1 MSKQANKTVIGG
13 FVVGAVALVV
23 AGVLIFGS
31 GQFLTKK
38 QVYVMFFKN
47 SVKGLNSGAPV
58 LFQGVKIGSVTNIVL
73 RVDPTDLV
81 FTVPVFIEV
90 EQNRVKTVGTVEREP
105 SPKEVL
111 EQLVERGL
119 RAQLQI
125 QSPVTGQLMVQ
136 LDFHPD
142 TPVELVGGDTEHLEI
157 PTIPSDLEALIDKIK
172 KIPFDKIFSKVLAAV
187 EGIDKLVNSPEVP
200 DLIRSLNQAVKEF
213 HKLMQNID
221 SRVGPVASDFQEACE
236 AARAAL
242 DQADKTLSAVQDVVA
257 EDSDLSYY
265 LNQTLEE
272 LSGAARSIR
281 VLADYLER
289 HPDALLRGKGRLGG
303 K

>member
-31 GQFLTKK
+31 GQFLTEK

-47 SVKGLNSGAPV
+47 SVKGLNPGAPV

-105 SPKEVL
+105 GPKKVL

-157 PTIPSDLEALIDKIK
+157 PTIPSELEALIDKIK
-172 KIPFDKIFSKVLAAV
+172 KIPLDKISNKVLSAV
-187 EGIDKLVNSPEVP
+187 EGIDKLVDSPEVL
-200 DLIRSLNQAVKEF
+200 DLIRSLNQAAKES

-221 SRVGPVASDFQEACE
+221 RRVGPVASDFQEACE
-236 AARAAL
+236 ATRAAL
-242 DQADKTLSAVQDVVA
+242 DQAEKTLSTVQNVVA
-257 EDSDLSYY
+257 ENSDLSYY

>member
-31 GQFLTKK
+31 GRFLTEK
-38 QVYVMFFKN
+38 QAYVMYFRG
-47 SVKGLNSGAPV
+47 SVKGLNAGAPV
-58 LFQGVKIGSVTNIVL
+58 VLRGVKIGSVTNIVL
-73 RVDPTDLV
+73 RIDPADLV
-81 FTVPVFIEV
+81 VTIPVFIEV
-90 EQNRVKTVGTVEREP
+90 EPNRFETVPVLKREP
-105 SPKEVL
+105 GPKEVL
-111 EQLVERGL
+111 ERLVERGL

-125 QSPVTGQLMVQ
+125 QSPLTGQLIVQ

-142 TPVELVGGDTEHLEI
+142 TPVELVGADTEHLEL
-157 PTIPSDLEALIDKIK
+157 PTIPSNIEALIEKIK
-172 KIPFDKIFSKVLAAV
+172 KIPIDEIFSKVLSAV
-187 EGIDKLVNSPEVP
+187 EGIDKLVNFPEVL
-200 DLIRSLNQAVKEF
+200 DLIRSLNQAVKDL
-213 HKLMQNID
+213 HKLMQKID
-221 SRVGPVASDFQEACE
+221 SRVGPVTSDFQDACK

-242 DQADKTLSAVQDVVA
+242 DQAEKTLSTVQNVVA
-257 EDSDLSYY
+257 ENSDLSYY

-289 HPDALLRGKGRLGG
+289 HPDALIRGKDRLGG

>member
-31 GQFLTKK
+31 GRFLTEK
-38 QVYVMFFKN
+38 QAYVMYFRG
-47 SVKGLNSGAPV
+47 SVKGLNVGAPV
-58 LFQGVKIGSVTNIVL
+58 VLRGVKIGSVTNIVL
-73 RVDPTDLV
+73 RIDPADLV

-90 EQNRVKTVGTVEREP
+90 EQNRVKTVGTVKREL

-142 TPVELVGGDTEHLEI
+142 TPVKLVGVDTEHLEI
-157 PTIPSDLEALIDKIK
+157 PTIPTELEALIDKIK
-172 KIPFDKIFSKVLAAV
+172 KIPFDKIFSKVLTAV

-200 DLIRSLNQAVKEF
+200 DLIRSLNQAMKEF
-213 HKLMQNID
+213 QKLMQNID
-221 SRVGPVASDFQEACE
+221 SRVGPVASDFKEACE

-242 DQADKTLSAVQDVVA
+242 DQAEKTLSTVQNVVA
-257 EDSDLSYY
+257 ENSDLSYY